1 MLPKTTLPN
10 EAFDALTP
18 TQQKVILRAYKR
30 GDPYFVCPTPGLG
43 VAPQTSVL
51 RALHVRGYITDAMS
65 PTLTDRGRAAA
76 SVHLHNESV
85 SGGA

>member
-10 EAFDALTP
+10 GAFDALTP
-18 TQQKVILRAYKR
+18 TQQRVILHAYKR
-30 GDPYFVCPTPGLG
+30 GEPYFVCPTPGLG

-51 RALHVRGYITDAMS
+51 RALRVRGYITESGS
-65 PTLTDRGRAAA
+65 PTLTHRGRAEA

-85 SGGA
+85 KGGT